1 MAKEAYW
8 IKRER
13 DHINKSIKDDK
24 IIVKKLQQNYDRAL
38 NEITKEIDAFYSKYA
53 AKEGISMADAIKK
66 VKQSDTRAFASKA
79 KKYVEEK
86 DFSPKANEQLRL
98 YNLTMKVNRLEMLK
112 ADIGLELTAMSNDE
126 EKIMRT
132 ALEKNVYDEFE
143 RQAGILGETVL
154 NNQKTIQ
161 DIVNASFQN
170 ATFSERVWSNQDAL
184 KAELDKLLSRGMIQG
199 KNPRVLAREIK
210 KTFGVSTRQSERL
223 MVTELARTQTSA
235 QERAFKE
242 DECEEYGWAIEPT
255 ACPICKAMEGKVFKV
270 KDMQVGVNAV
280 PVHPHDRCSHFAI
293 VDREAFEAD
302 LTSRGL

>member
-24 IIVKKLQQNYDRAL
+24 VITKKLQENYDRAL
-38 NEITKEIDAFYSKYA
+38 NEITKEIDAFYGKYA
-53 AKEGISMADAIKK
+53 AKEGISMNDAIKK
-66 VKQSDTRAFASKA
+66 VKLSDTKAFANKA
-79 KKYVEEK
+79 KKYVTEK
-86 DFSPKANEQLRL
+86 DFSPKANTELRL

-112 ADIGLELTAMSNDE
+112 ADIGLELVAMSNDE
-126 EKIMRT
+126 EKIMRS

-143 RQAGILGETVL
+143 RQAGILSETVL
-154 NNQKTIQ
+154 DNQKTIK

-170 ATFSERVWSNQDAL
+170 ATFDQRIWSNQDAL

-223 MVTELARTQTSA
+223 MVTELARTQTAA
-235 QERAFKE
+235 QERSFKE
-242 DECEEYGWAIEPT
+242 YGFEQYVYIPEPT
-255 ACPICKAMEGKVFKV
+255 ACSICKPLDGKVFNV
-270 KDMQVGVNAV
+270 KDMMPGVNAS
-280 PVHPHDRCSHFAI
+280 PMHPHCKCSTAAY
-293 VDREAFEAD
+293 VDRDAFEAE
-302 LTSRGL
+302 LKARGL